1 MQSINPMNENA
12 SKEGVFVLENEKQ
25 DSVSLQDIIYYDY
38 YSKNIKHKL
47 QICFWSDRKDI
58 KTIMKDCYD
67 NIIIIDFRKKYIL
80 LLEQPELPE
89 YFRILEKKNAKVCY
103 KVKALPYN
111 HPKIQKYISPNGTVY
126 IDNEETFM
134 ARRECEWEKIELF
147 LPIIEDHGVDKIIYD
162 FDTYNHYNNKDKCKK
177 TIDYFKKKIGRENTK
192 IKKIADDKPDNYI
205 QAPSKALKNKN
216 TGKLYIPKP
225 VYIPEQDKNTIFE
238 EEELTDNYPKAQMF
252 EKYLQQKDQ
261 FKKL

>member
-89 YFRILEKKNAKVCY
+89 YFRILEKK
-103 KVKALPYN
+103 
-111 HPKIQKYISPNGTVY
+111 
-126 IDNEETFM
+126 M
-134 ARRECEWEKIELF
+134 
-147 LPIIEDHGVDKIIYD
+147 
-162 FDTYNHYNNKDKCKK
+162 
-177 TIDYFKKKIGRENTK
+177 
-192 IKKIADDKPDNYI
+192 
-205 QAPSKALKNKN
+205 LKFV
-216 TGKLYIPKP
+216 TRLKLYHIITPK
-225 VYIPEQDKNTIFE
+225 YKNI
-238 EEELTDNYPKAQMF
+238 
-252 EKYLQQKDQ
+252 
-261 FKKL
+261 